1 MNVEEHEQLR
11 ADIWDLLFSAGPQS
25 VQQLSDRMHLSQ
37 QQVVGLIDH
46 AWFSI
51 HDELIGIATNGE

>member
-11 ADIWDLLFSAGPQS
+11 ADIWDLLYASGPQS